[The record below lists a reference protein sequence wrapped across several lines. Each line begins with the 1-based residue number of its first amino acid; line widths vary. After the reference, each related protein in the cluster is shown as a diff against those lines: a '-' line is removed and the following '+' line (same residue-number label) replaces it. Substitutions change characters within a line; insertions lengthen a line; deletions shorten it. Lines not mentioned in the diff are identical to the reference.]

1 MLLDRS
7 RVYQMARDTLV
18 TFDKPVYSYTVVKDK
33 PVGTLPTY
41 LVDHRVHDFTFQA
54 KNDHLRLPNCD
65 READGESKC
74 RVITFFKHIGNV
86 ATILTN
92 VIHDLLFVNIKF
104 FAEDVFGG
112 QFCIK
117 SNKICSFDPETGAL
131 QDVAEDMEGW
141 ARSILADYDF
151 MTGYSLCHEWQRV
164 NGRLNSGLRLVPKV
178 PFVAGGKFN
187 VQNLHVIEAVKGM
200 RLRGQIAL
208 QIKDIPDGEQIKLKI
223 VE

>member
-1 MLLDRS
+1 MTTSLDRLIGIGGQALGLAAD
-7 RVYQMARDTLV
+7 VNLV
-18 TFDKPVYSYTVVKDK
+18 TDESMLGGD
-33 PVGTLPTY
+33 
-41 LVDHRVHDFTFQA
+41 
-54 KNDHLRLPNCD
+54 LR
-65 READGESKC
+65 
-74 RVITFFKHIGNV
+74 
-86 ATILTN
+86 
-92 VIHDLLFVNIKF
+92 DLLGRKNGFYAFESALHVLPARSCGGEIGLTEWNSPGLWIEAYKGMASGCVF